1 MGDVKRVYRYEV
13 PIDDGVHMLPAGMV
27 VHVDSRRRVDT
38 VEVWIE
44 FPATGGL
51 PDLPVRVFGTG
62 HDVPADAVH
71 LGTTLSPEV
80 PAHTPDDSV
89 FERPGAPRGQF
100 VWHLYAVADPR

>member
-1 MGDVKRVYRYEV
+1 VADIKRVYRYEV
-13 PIDDGVHMLPAGMV
+13 PVDDGVHMLPAGKV
-27 VHVDSRRRVDT
+27 VHVDSRRQADT
-38 VEVWIE
+38 VEVWVE

-71 LGTTLSPEV
+71 LGTALSPDMPTFT
-80 PAHTPDDSV
+80 PADSV
-89 FERPGAPRGQF
+89 FARPGSARGAL